1 MDEETNRL
9 LQELLNAVRASGGRT
24 TPDVEKANKAY
35 EDHIKLMKSGSKLD
49 KDSQSLTAKGMK
61 QEGQRQ
67 SLTTKAMRTTTKA
80 ISGTLSVAQALEAAS
95 TAMRD
100 NREQFRSLNPSI
112 EMAGSAIKMAGKVT
126 GGLVAATVGAIPLIG
141 GLGQAAG
148 TAIAALSEAA
158 GEIVSAVG
166 KTFTAELDRISG
178 AFRTAAQTGALG
190 ADGMRGLG
198 QQAVNAGLS
207 FDSFAK
213 TVTKEGETLSFAFGT
228 SAEAAKGLSDTTKAM
243 RPFRSE
249 LLTLGIG
256 VEQQNELT
264 AKYIQFQQRQG
275 RAEVQNTQALAQ
287 GSREYMKNLQELSK
301 ITGKSIE
308 ESQKEIDAIQRDA
321 RQGASIREI
330 ERLNGAKAAQA
341 TLKTITTLNSIPGLK
356 AIGDGLADALSNAGT
371 PAAQEFLKVMGPVG
385 QQVVSQLKSGAI
397 DSSTALKM
405 LQEQGKTFYQGLG
418 GDAFASQVSKMGTS
432 LENVIPALQTL
443 MLTKDLGAASKTAS
457 KEITDL
463 GKTNDSLTKNVV
475 KAQESMIKSA
485 TALDEV
491 VLNKLLPTAA
501 KTIAEFAK
509 IQNDLIT
516 KMVNYGKILQEG
528 GVAGLEKALKGD
540 IKNAIGGPN
549 SDKVVEAQDKA
560 NEKFM
565 TGFEK
570 VSTKLAQGIEWLV
583 GGFSKDAENFLQAK
597 RVEQQTRGGMDEGRF
612 GKESLVQ
619 GYKLTPRATGG
630 AARAGKEYLVGENG
644 PEILKMGK
652 TSGVVIPGQ
661 VGPGVPG
668 RIPGTFDVKLGDGS
682 VVTVDSRGN
691 ELYRKGPR
699 IGGVQMSSSA
709 DASTSMSMR
718 GTANG
723 VNYERDYINGQLAGQ
738 KIQSGSVSSYSSKGG
753 VSSVS
758 YGMGDGVTVGAQG
771 AATGGQFD
779 ALSQLRSVAGPK
791 LGDAGGL
798 SISNQGL
805 TDMEGGPAAGQTQTI
820 QGDGGSNEKILGVLQ
835 AMLDQTTKGTRLQGE
850 QLQAARN
857 N

>member
-1 MDEETNRL
+1 MDEQERL
-9 LQELLNAVRASGGRT
+9 LQQILEQLQRAGGRSG
-24 TPDVEKANKAY
+24 PDM
-35 EDHIKLMKSGSKLD
+35 EDAKKSLEDYTKLLKSGNKLD
-49 KDSQSLTAKGMK
+49 KEEQGLTAKGMK

-80 ISGTLSVAQALEAAS
+80 IGGTLSVAQALEAAS

-100 NREQFRSLNPSI
+100 NRESFRSLNPSI

-126 GGLVAATVGAIPLIG
+126 GGLVSATIGAIPLIG
-141 GLGQAAG
+141 GLGKAAG
-148 TAIAALSEAA
+148 TMIAALSEAA

-166 KTFTAELDRISG
+166 KTFTAELDRITG

-275 RAEVQNTQALAQ
+275 RNEVQNTQALAQ

-308 ESQKEIDAIQRDA
+308 ESQKEIDAVQRDA

-330 ERLNGAKAAQA
+330 ERKNGKDAAQA

-385 QQVVSQLKSGAI
+385 QQVISQLKSGAI
-397 DSSTALKM
+397 DSSTALSM

-432 LENVIPALQTL
+432 LENLIPALQALTF
-443 MLTKDLGAASKTAS
+443 TKDLGAASKKA
-457 KEITDL
+457 TDE
-463 GKTNDSLTKNVV
+463 TNKLANTQDSLTKNVV
-475 KAQESMIKSA
+475 SAQEAMIKTA
-485 TALDEV
+485 TALDQFA
-491 VLNKLLPTAA
+491 LDKTLPLASEA
-501 KTIAEFAK
+501 VKKFAEIQLKTMSSLVGYM
-509 IQNDLIT
+509 DTLIKDGIPGLMK
-516 KMVNYGKILQEG
+516 KMQED
-528 GVAGLEKALKGD
+528 AGIKDETIDRTGNALKGAGTLGLAGAA
-540 IKNAIGGPN
+540 IGTAIAPGIGTAIGGGIGALIGALTGYF
-549 SDKVVEAQDKA
+549 SSGGDKSKA
-560 NEKFM
+560 
-565 TGFEK
+565 K
-570 VSTKLAQGIEWLV
+570 VAGS
-583 GGFSKDAENFLQAK
+583 FAE
-597 RVEQQTRGGMDEGRF
+597 
-612 GKESLVQ
+612 
-619 GYKLTPRATGG
+619 GG
-630 AARAGKEYLVGENG
+630 AAEAGKTYLVGEQG
-644 PEILKMGK
+644 PELLKMGK

-709 DASTSMSMR
+709 DASTSMSMQ
-718 GTANG
+718 GTVGG
-723 VNYERDYINGQLAGQ
+723 VNYERDYINGQMAGQ
-738 KIQSGSVSSYSSKGG
+738 RIDKGNVSSYTSKGG
-753 VSSVS
+753 VSSMS

-805 TDMEGGPAAGQTQTI
+805 TDMEGGPAAGETQTM

>member
-1 MDEETNRL
+1 MDEQERL
-9 LQELLNAVRASGGRT
+9 LQQILESLNRSNGRAG
-24 TPDVEKANKAY
+24 PDMDAAKKSL
-35 EDHIKLMKSGSKLD
+35 EDYIKLLKSGNKLD
-49 KDSQSLTAKGMK
+49 KEEQALTTKGMK

-80 ISGTLSVAQALEAAS
+80 IGGTLSVAQALEAAS

-100 NREQFRSLNPSI
+100 NRESFRSLNPSI
-112 EMAGSAIKMAGKVT
+112 EMAGSAIKLAGKVT
-126 GGLVAATVGAIPLIG
+126 GGFISAATSAIPYIDG
-141 GLGQAAG
+141 IGQALG
-148 TAIAALSEAA
+148 TAISALSEAA

-166 KTFTAELDRISG
+166 KTFTAELDRITG

-198 QQAVNAGLS
+198 QQAINAGLS

-275 RAEVQNTQALAQ
+275 RNEVQNTAALAQ

-308 ESQKEIDAIQRDA
+308 ESQKEIDAVQRDA

-330 ERLNGAKAAQA
+330 ERQNGKAAAQA
-341 TLKTITTLNSIPGLK
+341 TLNTITTLNSIPGLK

-385 QQVVSQLKSGAI
+385 QQVISQLKSGAI
-397 DSSTALKM
+397 GTDQALKM
-405 LQEQGKTFYQGLG
+405 LQEQGKNFYQGLG
-418 GDAFASQVSKMGTS
+418 GDAFASQVGKMGTS
-432 LENVIPALQTL
+432 LENLIPALQTL
-443 MLTKDLGAASKTAS
+443 TFTKDLGAASKNAS
-457 KEITDL
+457 DEVNKL
-463 GKTNDSLTKNVV
+463 AKTNDSLTKNVV
-475 KAQESMIKSA
+475 SAQEAMIKTA
-485 TALDEV
+485 TALDQFA
-491 VLNKLLPTAA
+491 LDKTLPLASAA
-501 KTIAEFAK
+501 VKAFADVQLTTMK
-509 IQNDLIT
+509 GL
-516 KMVNYGKILQEG
+516 VNYLDIMIKDGIPGVMKKMQEDAGITDETIDRGANAGKGALAG
-528 GVAGLEKALKGD
+528 GLTGAAIGTMIAPG
-540 IKNAIGGPN
+540 IGTAIGG
-549 SDKVVEAQDKA
+549 
-560 NEKFM
+560 
-565 TGFEK
+565 
-570 VSTKLAQGIEWLV
+570 GIGVLV
-583 GGFSKDAENFLQAK
+583 GALAGYFSSGGDKNQAK
-597 RVEQQTRGGMDEGRF
+597 VA
-612 GKESLVQ
+612 GKFAE
-619 GYKLTPRATGG
+619 GG
-630 AARAGKEYLVGENG
+630 AAEAGKSYIVGEKG
-644 PEILKMGK
+644 PELLKMGK

-668 RIPGTFDVKLGDGS
+668 RVPGTFDVKLGDGS

-699 IGGVQMSSSA
+699 IGGLQMSSSA
-709 DASTSMSMR
+709 DASTSMSMQ
-718 GTANG
+718 GTVGG
-723 VNYERDYINGQLAGQ
+723 VNYERDYINGQMAGQ
-738 KIQSGSVSSYSSKGG
+738 RIDKGNLSSYTSKGG